1 MIFFLIFEEFMEYT
15 CGQIFA
21 HKGKPA
27 ATESRYPT
35 YCACWVYQCFRIP
48 LNSDMDYRIFNV
60 RTDVN
65 AYDCTLGCADTR
77 KRVFT
82 ES

>member
-1 MIFFLIFEEFMEYT
+1 MIVPVGFLPLEIQVGFLGES
-15 CGQIFA
+15 QLRQ
-21 HKGKPA
+21 
-27 ATESRYPT
+27 SRYPT
-35 YCACWVYQCFRIP
+35 YCACWVYQCFHIP

-60 RTDVN
+60 HTDVN